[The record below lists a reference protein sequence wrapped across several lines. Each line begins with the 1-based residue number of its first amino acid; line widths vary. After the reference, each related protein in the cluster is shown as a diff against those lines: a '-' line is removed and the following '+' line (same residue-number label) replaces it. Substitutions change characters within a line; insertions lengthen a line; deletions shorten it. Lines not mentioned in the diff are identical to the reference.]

1 MRLLSIFRRRPPI
14 REPQELAQ
22 FVDANASFLVQKGI
36 FEYSR
41 ARAGHYAKVLFTEPA
56 FIEAVDRSRW
66 QAYPLGLAMVGEA
79 VEGALVAHATDERQA
94 QLGRIGALVL
104 SVFDSHPIPTVLGY
118 QVWGDARSD
127 LKRRL
132 QAIGLHPPKRV
143 MDIPEP
149 LAKTYFDLMPIHAKL
164 RGSDYP
170 TIKSYLRI
178 ALCNIHAELIRR
190 MDGAALCEAL
200 RQDVATQTQQ
210 P

>member
-1 MRLLSIFRRRPPI
+1 MRLLSIFRRRPI
-14 REPQELAQ
+14 REAHELAQ

-79 VEGALVAHATDERQA
+79 VEGALLAHADGDRQA
-94 QLGRIGALVL
+94 QLGSIEALVL
-104 SVFDSHPIPTVLGY
+104 SVFDGHPIPTVLGY
-118 QVWGDARSD
+118 RVWSDARSD
-127 LKRRL
+127 LRRRL
-132 QAIGLHPPKRV
+132 QGIGLHPPKRV

-149 LAKTYFDLMPIHAKL
+149 LARTYFELMPIHAKL

-178 ALCNIHAELIRR
+178 ALCNIHAELMRR
-190 MDGAALCEAL
+190 MDGAALGEAL
-200 RQDVATQTQQ
+200 RQGAARETQQ
-210 P
+210 S